1 MVSLSWRTAVTTATA
16 AFASVASAQTWT
28 ACNPTQRT
36 DCPPNTALGMAIDVD
51 FTQGAV
57 NSFNPYGGT
66 PSYSKN
72 DGVSFTVAKSGDSPQ
87 LTSIFYI
94 MFGRVEITMKAAPG
108 AGIVSSVVL
117 QSDDLDEIDFEWLGA
132 DNTYVQ
138 TNFFFQGKT
147 ASYDRGQ
154 FNPAPNSQG
163 QFIKYTI
170 DWTSE
175 KISWY
180 VGGTLVRVLTVNDAG
195 GEYPQSPMQVKF
207 GAWSGGDSA
216 NSPGTI
222 QWAHGPTDYSQ
233 GPFSM
238 TVKSVMVSDYSTGKS
253 YRYGDTSGTWQ
264 SIIAEGGKVNGNL
277 GKAGTVTVTA
287 SAVAATNTGS
297 AGGSVPVGG
306 IGSASG
312 GSSGSNGGSGS
323 STHGSIPEGW
333 VMKPD
338 GKIVPV
344 GAASAMARPPQGL
357 LVTTSLVTVALAAF
371 VGCLA

>member
-1 MVSLSWRTAVTTATA
+1 MVSLSWRTAVTA
-16 AFASVASAQTWT
+16 AFASVASAQTWS

-36 DCPPNTALGMAIDVD
+36 DCPPNTALGMAINVD
-51 FTQGAV
+51 FTQGGV
-57 NSFNPYGGT
+57 NSFNAYGGT
-66 PSYSKN
+66 PTYSKN
-72 DGVSFTVAKSGDSPQ
+72 DGVSFTVAKPGDSPQ
-87 LTSIFYI
+87 LSSIFYI

-117 QSDDLDEIDFEWLGA
+117 QSDILDEIDFEWLGA

-138 TNFFFQGKT
+138 TNFFSQGKT
-147 ASYDRGQ
+147 ATYDRGQ

-175 KISWY
+175 RIAWY
-180 VGGTLVRVLTVNDAG
+180 VGGTLVRSLTVNDAG
-195 GEYPQSPMQVKF
+195 GQYPQSPMQVKF

-222 QWAHGPTDYSQ
+222 QWARGPTDYSK

-238 TVKSVMVSDYSTGKS
+238 AVKSIMVADYSTGKS

-277 GKAGTVTVTA
+277 GKSGTVTVTA
-287 SAVAATNTGS
+287 SAPAASNTGVAS
-297 AGGSVPVGG
+297 GSVPVGG
-306 IGSASG
+306 IGAVSGDAS
-312 GSSGSNGGSGS
+312 GSGS
-323 STHGSIPEGW
+323 GSTGGTKTTYGVPDGW

-338 GKIVPV
+338 GKIVPI
-344 GAASAMARPPQGL
+344 GAASAMMRPPQGL
-357 LVTTSLVTVALAAF
+357 LVATSLVTVALAAF

>member
-1 MVSLSWRTAVTTATA
+1 MVSLSWRTAVTA
-16 AFASVASAQTWT
+16 AFASVASAQTWS

-36 DCPPNTALGMAIDVD
+36 DCPPNTALGMSIAVD
-51 FTQGAV
+51 FTQGGV
-57 NSFNPYGGT
+57 NSFNAYGGN
-66 PSYSKN
+66 PSYSR
-72 DGVSFTVAKSGDSPQ
+72 DGVSFTVSKSGDSPQ
-87 LTSIFYI
+87 LASLFYI

-117 QSDDLDEIDFEWLGA
+117 QSDTLDEIDFEWLGA

-138 TNFFFQGKT
+138 TNFFSQGKT

-175 KISWY
+175 RIAWY
-180 VGGTLVRVLTVNDAG
+180 VGGTLVRSLTVNEAG
-195 GEYPQSPMQVKF
+195 GQYPQSPMQVKF

-216 NSPGTI
+216 NPPGTI
-222 QWAHGPTDYSQ
+222 QWARGPTDYSK

-238 TVKSVMVSDYSTGKS
+238 VVKSVMVADYSTGKS

-264 SIIAEGGKVNGNL
+264 SIIAEGGKINGNL

-287 SAVAATNTGS
+287 SAPAATNT
-297 AGGSVPVGG
+297 AEGSVPVGG
-306 IGSASG
+306 IGAVSG
-312 GSSGSNGGSGS
+312 DASGSNGGSGS
-323 STHGSIPEGW
+323 TGGTTTHGSIPDGW

-344 GAASAMARPPQGL
+344 GAASGTMRPSQSL
-357 LVTTSLVTVALAAF
+357 LVATSLVAVALAAF

>member
-1 MVSLSWRTAVTTATA
+1 MVSLSWRTAVTA
-16 AFASVASAQTWT
+16 AFASVASAQTWS

-36 DCPPNTALGMAIDVD
+36 DCSPNTALGMAINVD
-51 FTQGAV
+51 FTQGGV
-57 NSFNPYGGT
+57 NSFNAYGGT
-66 PSYSKN
+66 PTYSRN

-87 LTSIFYI
+87 LSSIFYI

-117 QSDDLDEIDFEWLGA
+117 QSDTLDEIDFEWLGA

-138 TNFFFQGKT
+138 TNFFSQGKT
-147 ASYDRGQ
+147 ATYDRGQ

-175 KISWY
+175 RIAWY
-180 VGGTLVRVLTVNDAG
+180 VGGTLVRSLTVNDAG
-195 GEYPQSPMQVKF
+195 GQYPQSPMQVKF
-207 GAWSGGDSA
+207 GAWSGGDSG
-216 NSPGTI
+216 NPPGTI
-222 QWAHGPTDYSQ
+222 QWARGPTDYSK

-238 TVKSVMVSDYSTGKS
+238 VVKSIMVADYSTGKS

-277 GKAGTVTVTA
+277 GKSGTVTVTA
-287 SAVAATNTGS
+287 SAPAASNTGS
-297 AGGSVPVGG
+297 ASVPVGG
-306 IGSASG
+306 IGAVSGDAS
-312 GSSGSNGGSGS
+312 GSGS
-323 STHGSIPEGW
+323 GSTGGTTTTHGVPDGW

-344 GAASAMARPPQGL
+344 GAANAMMRPPQGL
-357 LVTTSLVTVALAAF
+357 LVATSLVTVALAAF

>member
-1 MVSLSWRTAVTTATA
+1 MVSLSWRTAVTA

-36 DCPPNTALGMAIDVD
+36 DCSPNTALGMSINVD

-57 NSFNPYGGT
+57 NSFNAYGGT
-66 PSYSKN
+66 PSYSRN

-87 LTSIFYI
+87 LTSVFYI
-94 MFGRVEITMKAAPG
+94 MFGRVELTMKAAPG
-108 AGIVSSVVL
+108 AGIVSSLVL

-138 TNFFFQGKT
+138 TNFFYQGKT
-147 ASYDRGQ
+147 ATYDRGQ

-175 KISWY
+175 RINWY
-180 VGGTLVRVLTVNDAG
+180 VGGTLVRQLTVNDAG
-195 GEYPQSPMQVKF
+195 GQYPQSPMQVKF

-222 QWAHGPTDYSQ
+222 QWAMGPTDYSK

-238 TVKSVMVSDYSTGKS
+238 MVQSVMVSDYSTGKS

-264 SIIAEGGKVNGNL
+264 SIISEGGQVNGNL

-297 AGGSVPVGG
+297 SGGSVPVGG
-306 IGSASG
+306 IG
-312 GSSGSNGGSGS
+312 GSSNGGSTGGTT
-323 STHGSIPEGW
+323 THGSIPEGW

-344 GAASAMARPPQGL
+344 GAASAMMRPPQGL
-357 LVTTSLVTVALAAF
+357 LVATSLVTVALAAF

>member
-1 MVSLSWRTAVTTATA
+1 MSI
-16 AFASVASAQTWT
+16 
-28 ACNPTQRT
+28 N
-36 DCPPNTALGMAIDVD
+36 VD
-51 FTQGAV
+51 FTQGGV
-57 NSFNPYGGT
+57 NSFNAYGGN
-66 PSYSKN
+66 PSYSKS

-94 MFGRVEITMKAAPG
+94 MFGRVEIVMKAAPG

-117 QSDDLDEIDFEWLGA
+117 QSDTLDEIDFEWLGA

-138 TNFFFQGKT
+138 TNFFSKGQT
-147 ASYDRGQ
+147 ATYDRGQ

-175 KISWY
+175 RINWY
-180 VGGTLVRVLTVNDAG
+180 VGGTLVRSLTVNDAG
-195 GEYPQSPMQVKF
+195 GQYPQTPMQVKF

-222 QWAHGPTDYSQ
+222 QWARGPTDYSK

-238 TVKSVMVSDYSTGKS
+238 VVKSVMVADYSTGKS

-264 SIIAEGGKVNGNL
+264 SIVAEGGKVNGNL
-277 GKAGTVTVTA
+277 GKSGTVTVTA
-287 SAVAATNTGS
+287 SAPPAATNTGTG
-297 AGGSVPVGG
+297 AVPVGG
-306 IGSASG
+306 IGAVSGGDASG
-312 GSSGSNGGSGS
+312 NGGNSGG
-323 STHGSIPEGW
+323 TKTTYGVPEGW

-344 GAASAMARPPQGL
+344 GAANNMMSRPPQAM
-357 LVTTSLVTVALAAF
+357 LVATSLVTVALAAF